1 MANKG
6 FIPISQFKSK
16 PRLMLGI
23 EGLPD
28 TGKTEF
34 SLTAPP
40 GIGVLAI
47 DRGYEHVVSKAEP
60 PKGRQSNIS
69 LCVFPVPQP
78 GQDPG
83 KAEGNTYKTIWDEFY
98 GMYKQSITN
107 PAFRTVVIDG
117 DSDTW
122 ELQQLAS
129 FGKITQVPPLQRTD
143 VNAARRVM
151 IARGFDSGKNII
163 FTYRVKAEYENVIK
177 INSQGQPTEVGE
189 RTGEYKR
196 AGFSDHDYC
205 VQVQIRTLYNPAHT
219 DPKTGK
225 SIQAQF
231 GFRIVKCKP
240 DMSLVGYEGWGDEC
254 NFSGLVM
261 AIYPE
266 ADLSEWGL

>member
-6 FIPISQFKSK
+6 FTPISQFKSR

-23 EGLPD
+23 EGLAD
-28 TGKTEF
+28 SGKTEF
-34 SLTAPP
+34 AFSAPP

-47 DRGYEHVVSKAEP
+47 DRGYEHVVSNPKP
-60 PKGRQSNIS
+60 PKTRQSNIS
-69 LCVFPVPQP
+69 LCLFPVPQP

-83 KAEGNTYKTIWDEFY
+83 EGKTYKIVWDEFY
-98 GMYKQSITN
+98 KVYRESVIN
-107 PAFRTVVIDG
+107 PAYRTIVVDG

-129 FGKITQVPPLQRTD
+129 FGKITQIPPIQRTD
-143 VNAARRVM
+143 VNASRRVM

-163 FTYRVKAEYENVIK
+163 FTYRLKAEYENVIK

-189 RTGEYKR
+189 KTGEYRR

-205 VQVQIRTLYNPAHT
+205 VQVQIRTLYKPAHV
-219 DPKTGK
+219 DPKT
-225 SIQAQF
+225 SRTIPAQY
-231 GFRIVKCKP
+231 GFRIIKCKP
-240 DMSLVGYEGWGDEC
+240 DMSLVGLETWGSDC
-254 NFSGLVM
+254 TFSGLVQ

-266 ADLSEWGL
+266 ADLAEWGL